1 MNPSVSSSAQTGATE
16 TRHKSMAKQKAKK
29 YKMIIISIDI
39 RKILIRN
46 QN

>member
-16 TRHKSMAKQKAKK
+16 TRHKRTAKQKAKK
-29 YKMIIISIDI
+29 YKMIIIKVDI
-39 RKILIRN
+39 RKTLIRN